1 MASNDRSGCRMKLC
15 EEDTSQRS
23 EFATAFVLG
32 FALAATVVVGVSGDG
47 VGIVGGAVFLGLLIC
62 HFESG

>member
-1 MASNDRSGCRMKLC
+1 MKLC

-32 FALAATVVVGVSGDG
+32 FAIAATVVVGVSGDG

-62 HFESG
+62 HFESW